1 MIRPATPD
9 DIQNIS
15 NIYAS
20 IHSEE
25 EAGRAT
31 TGWVRGI
38 YPTPDTARDALARG
52 ELFVA
57 EEGGAVVGAAIL
69 NQRQVDVYA
78 GAPWRWQAPD
88 SQVMVLHTLVIDPA
102 AKGRGYG
109 RAFVAYYEA
118 WARAHGCTCLRM
130 DTNARNL
137 PARAL
142 YCRLGYTEAAI
153 VPCTFNGLE
162 GVQLVLLEKHL

>member
-9 DIQNIS
+9 DIQKIS

-25 EAGRAT
+25 EAGRTT

-57 EEGGAVVGAAIL
+57 EEGSAVVGAAIL

-78 GAPWRWQAPD
+78 GAPWR
-88 SQVMVLHTLVIDPA
+88 
-102 AKGRGYG
+102 
-109 RAFVAYYEA
+109 
-118 WARAHGCTCLRM
+118 
-130 DTNARNL
+130 
-137 PARAL
+137 
-142 YCRLGYTEAAI
+142 
-153 VPCTFNGLE
+153 
-162 GVQLVLLEKHL
+162 